1 MASSSLSF
9 RIACAGS
16 RIVSLPPLCTRSLLP
31 ALSLPLPPPSAH
43 HPKPSYEL
51 QTKGPV
57 VYCTVQDET
66 KTEELYLA
74 LKDNTLLLM
83 AAMKQYADPINRI
96 NLLGGVLKLMNAH
109 GQVGFQ
115 IDEVRDG
122 SVVEQHI
129 IWMQQE
135 SQRSQWHGSLERAT
149 VDGAIPSGITFT
161 GTPSEYELCER
172 LPEISETE
180 VHLQKVSQ
188 RLLLRRQRCAWREAR
203 GSGDPALHPTFHAR
217 LRRLVLR
224 WPPPAVSCAP
234 RDLFVVAALA
244 VPTHPLSSS
253 SSSSPSHTHTNTRV
267 SCRKTC
273 C

>member
-1 MASSSLSF
+1 M
-9 RIACAGS
+9 
-16 RIVSLPPLCTRSLLP
+16 
-31 ALSLPLPPPSAH
+31 
-43 HPKPSYEL
+43 
-51 QTKGPV
+51 

-96 NLLGGVLKLMNAH
+96 NLLGGVVKLMNAH

-188 RLLLRRQRCAWREAR
+188 RLLSRRQRCAWREAC
-203 GSGDPALHPTFHAR
+203 GSGDPRSPPHVPRSTTPPRPPMATPRCLLRAAR
-217 LRRLVLR
+217 PFCCCGSRCPHSPPLLLLLLLLSFPHTHKHSRLVQKNLLLKFRLCSIQFDLR
-224 WPPPAVSCAP
+224 NPQYGDAKDAKRTVRKA
-234 RDLFVVAALA
+234 FIFQAL
-244 VPTHPLSSS
+244 
-253 SSSSPSHTHTNTRV
+253 
-267 SCRKTC
+267 K
-273 C
+273 